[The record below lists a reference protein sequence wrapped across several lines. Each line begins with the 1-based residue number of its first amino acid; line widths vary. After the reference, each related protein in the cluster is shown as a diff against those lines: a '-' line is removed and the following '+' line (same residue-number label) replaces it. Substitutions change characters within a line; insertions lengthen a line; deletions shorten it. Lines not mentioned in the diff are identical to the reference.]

1 MVSPHEFYALYSDQS
16 VSAIHHALRSSRR
29 RLTVILVA
37 SQKTATVRDVSK
49 DHESYQEKPYDDE
62 SITVREIS
70 RQIVSVEEGIP
81 EEQATGD
88 SYHNVYTSLTQ
99 THLPRLEAIQ
109 AIKYDSDR
117 KTVRP
122 SQNLLALATVST
134 ASTPLI
140 YLLFHS
146 SSSDTYSGGSVSLE
160 Y

>member
-1 MVSPHEFYALYSDQS
+1 MVSPREFYALYSNQS

-37 SQKTATVRDVSK
+37 SQKTATIRDVFE
-49 DHESYQEKPYDDE
+49 DHEPYQEKPYDE
-62 SITVREIS
+62 LITVREIS
-70 RQIVSVEEGIP
+70 RQIVSIEEGIP

-122 SQNLLALATVST
+122 GQNLLALATVST

-140 YLLFHS
+140 HLLFHS